1 MVLRE
6 TSTVLYNLSHEI
18 STVLQSR
25 HKLFLLLNF
34 FSDGLEIQLSELGQ
48 WSSRRNFHLGV
59 FFSALLDYF

>member
-6 TSTVLYNLSHEI
+6 TCTVLYNLSHEI
-18 STVLQSR
+18 SAVLQGR

-48 WSSRRNFHLGV
+48 
-59 FFSALLDYF
+59 